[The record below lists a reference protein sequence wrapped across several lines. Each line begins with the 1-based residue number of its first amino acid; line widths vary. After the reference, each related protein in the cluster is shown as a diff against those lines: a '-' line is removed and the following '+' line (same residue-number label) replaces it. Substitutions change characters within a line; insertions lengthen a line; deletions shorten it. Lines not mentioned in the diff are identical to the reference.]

1 MVCGVIYK
9 LLIPFSPI
17 VLGGGLFWRENL
29 KFSFK
34 IHKNSVK
41 FLITRDDVRSKM
53 VYAEWSLRMFAGSRT
68 HAVSFLRLVA
78 IDIMFD
84 LIKAEE

>member
-1 MVCGVIYK
+1 M
-9 LLIPFSPI
+9 FWE
-17 VLGGGLFWRENL
+17 GGLFWRENL

-34 IHKNSVK
+34 VYKNSVK
-41 FLITRDDVRSKM
+41 SLITRDDIRSKM

-68 HAVSFLRLVA
+68 HAVSSLRLVA
-78 IDIMFD
+78 IGIMFD

>member
-1 MVCGVIYK
+1 MGQRIQGK
-9 LLIPFSPI
+9 NFNPI
-17 VLGGGLFWRENL
+17 QPYFFGRGDFFWRENL

-53 VYAEWSLRMFAGSRT
+53 AYAEWSLRMFAGSRT
-68 HAVSFLRLVA
+68 YAISFFKIGSYWHDV
-78 IDIMFD
+78 
-84 LIKAEE
+84 

>member
-1 MVCGVIYK
+1 M
-9 LLIPFSPI
+9 FWE
-17 VLGGGLFWRENL
+17 GGGLFSEKNL

-53 VYAEWSLRMFAGSRT
+53 VCAEWGLRMFAGSRV